1 MKCRRFRR
9 LMLVP
14 IGLVSVPVVA
24 WSLIVMIAPTDWA
37 RVHLVS
43 ALEHASGRSVGLD
56 SLSIC
61 LGGGVD
67 LENLKIGA
75 PGGLGDPW
83 LEAAKVHLD
92 LSLSR
97 LLFGRV
103 DATDLDVERARLRVL
118 RREDGSL
125 ELADLVRAPRA
136 ATQSA
141 ASESSGPS
149 RLRVHLHD
157 AQVEIVDEPTHSR
170 VRLERVDGQGLW
182 EEGRNVEAA
191 LNGFVNQGTFELT
204 GSLDRAPGRPS
215 FEGQVRASGVEL
227 DGGLAI
233 LRYLVPVLAGESPSV
248 SGVMKMEMYLRGEGD
263 TCERLRKTLVGH
275 GRIAI
280 DPIELEGTELLAEV
294 ERTIAVPQK
303 SRVASLNSDFAVGD
317 GRVSTNRLA
326 LHLAK
331 APVVITGWT
340 DFDGRLDYRM
350 GLDRLADRVPDRAR
364 RLLADL
370 EIDLEGLSTLRLSG
384 TVDDL
389 TVTVSSQNPD
399 AGAAVDELLDA
410 SDKQRLKQIG
420 QSLRDRFLR

>member
-14 IGLVSVPVVA
+14 IGILSVPVVA
-24 WSLIVMIAPTDWA
+24 WCLIVMIAPTDWA
-37 RVHLVS
+37 RVHLAS
-43 ALEHASGRSVGLD
+43 ALERASGRSVGLE

-67 LENLKIGA
+67 LVNLRIGA
-75 PGGLGDPW
+75 PGGLVDPW

-97 LLFGRV
+97 LVFGRV
-103 DATDLDVERARLRVL
+103 DVSNLDVERANLRVL
-118 RREDGSL
+118 RRADGSL
-125 ELADLVRAPRA
+125 ELADLVRSSRPASSSTA
-136 ATQSA
+136 A
-141 ASESSGPS
+141 ESPGPS
-149 RLRVHLHD
+149 NLRIQLHD
-157 AQVEIVDEPTHSR
+157 ARVEIVDEPTHSR
-170 VRLERVDGQGLW
+170 VTLERVEGQGLW
-182 EEGRNVEAA
+182 EDGKNVEAA
-191 LNGFVNQGTFELT
+191 LNGSVNRGTFELT

-215 FEGQVRASGVEL
+215 FEGQVRADGVEI

-233 LRYLVPVLAGESPSV
+233 LRYLVPVLAGASPSV

-263 TCERLRKTLVGH
+263 DCDRLRETLVGH

-280 DPIELEGTELLAEV
+280 DPIELEGTDLLAEV
-294 ERTIAVPQK
+294 ERTITIPLK
-303 SRVASLNSDFAVGD
+303 SRVASLNSDFSVG
-317 GRVSTNRLA
+317 GSRVTTNRLA
-326 LHLAK
+326 LHMAK
-331 APVVITGWT
+331 TPVLITGWT

-350 GLDRLADRVPDRAR
+350 GLDRLGDRVPDRAR

-370 EIDLEGLSTLRLSG
+370 EIDIEGLSTLRLSG

-399 AGAAVDELLDA
+399 SGAAVDELLNG

-420 QSLRDRFLR
+420 QTLRDRFLR